1 MATSDGKMK
10 YNINIV
16 FGFIFI
22 GVMLLWS
29 GSASVVWGYGW
40 LTFSLISL
48 LFLVFARISQQAK
61 SANEGNNFLE
71 IIQKYLA
78 RTWPIIMLIVLL
90 YWYTKMNVTYGDKI
104 KFNRVPAEYNSF
116 ATASLTLLI
125 FEFIALRNIIMEMF
139 LPPAIAAAE
148 SSSAKKGT
156 KLNLKKKNRTMANH
170 VLSNLQA
177 QDSAILYGFMI
188 FNYIIAGFMQVIL
201 SYFTTDG

>member
-125 FEFIALRNIIMEMF
+125 FEF
-139 LPPAIAAAE
+139 
-148 SSSAKKGT
+148 
-156 KLNLKKKNRTMANH
+156 NL
-170 VLSNLQA
+170 
-177 QDSAILYGFMI
+177 
-188 FNYIIAGFMQVIL
+188 
-201 SYFTTDG
+201 

>member
-1 MATSDGKMK
+1 MAINDGKMK

-61 SANEGNNFLE
+61 AANEGNDFLS
-71 IIQKYLA
+71 IVQKYLG
-78 RTWPIIMLIVLL
+78 RTWPIIMLIILL
-90 YWYTKMNVTYGDKI
+90 YWYTKMNVTHSEQI
-104 KFNRVPAEYNSF
+104 KFDRVPAEYNTF

-125 FEFIALRNIIMEMF
+125 FEFIALRNIVMDMF
-139 LPPAIAAAE
+139 VPQAIAE
-148 SSSAKKGT
+148 LQTKKGT
-156 KLNLKKKNRTMANH
+156 QLNLKKKRQPMVSH

-177 QDSAILYGFMI
+177 SDSAILYGFLL

>member
-10 YNINIV
+10 YNLNIV

-22 GVMLLWS
+22 GVILLWS
-29 GSASVVWGYGW
+29 GSTSMVWGYGW

-61 SANEGNNFLE
+61 AANEGNDFVS
-71 IIQKYLA
+71 IVQKYLA

-90 YWYTKMNVTYGDKI
+90 YWYTRMNVIYDDRI
-104 KFNRVPAEYNSF
+104 SNNRVPAEYNTF

-125 FEFIALRNIIMEMF
+125 FEFIALRNIVMEMF
-139 LPPAIAAAE
+139 LPAQIAEAT
-148 SSSAKKGT
+148 SSSNKKGT
-156 KLNLKKKNRTMANH
+156 QLNLKKKNRTMVSN

-177 QDSAILYGFMI
+177 QDSAILYGFML

-201 SYFTTDG
+201 SFFTTDG

>member
-1 MATSDGKMK
+1 MAINDGKMK

-22 GVMLLWS
+22 GVLLLWS
-29 GSASVVWGYGW
+29 GSASMVWGYGW

-61 SANEGNNFLE
+61 AANEGNDFLS
-71 IIQKYLA
+71 IIQKYLG
-78 RTWPIIMLIVLL
+78 RTWPIIMLIILL
-90 YWYTKMNVTYGDKI
+90 YWYTKMNVTHAEQI
-104 KFNRVPAEYNSF
+104 KFDRVPAEYNTF

-125 FEFIALRNIIMEMF
+125 FEFIALRNIVMEMF
-139 LPPAIAAAE
+139 LPPQIAE
-148 SSSAKKGT
+148 LQSNKGT
-156 KLNLKKKNRTMANH
+156 KLNLKKKGAPMVSQ

-177 QDSAILYGFMI
+177 SDSAILYGFLL